1 MINTGNREYS
11 QKLSPK
17 DNLRGLAI
25 GAILRK
31 EKVVHIN
38 QQEYNY
44 FVKEGGLPIET
55 TSYKFTWLKVTFIA
69 QPPSNIL

>member
-1 MINTGNREYS
+1 MINTGNRAYS
-11 QKLSPK
+11 EKLTAK
-17 DNLRGLAI
+17 DNLRSLAL

-44 FVKEGGLPIET
+44 FVKEGGLPVET
-55 TSYKFTWLKVTFIA
+55 KNYQFTWLKVKFIA

>member
-44 FVKEGGLPIET
+44 FVKEGGIPVST
-55 TSYKFTWLKVTFIA
+55 YDHQFTWLKVKFIA
-69 QPPSNIL
+69 QPPSNI